1 MINKTIFFIAIL
13 CFSFTVKAQDVSF
26 SSDTAKLV
34 EVISENAFKPYV
46 AQFTA
51 MIPAEKQGDFQEELL
66 STFPELYSA
75 MAVIYMDTFTHT
87 EIKELLVFYATPV
100 GKKLADKSGELAQ
113 KGMTAGQ
120 SWGVKV
126 QEIMAKY
133 K

>member
-1 MINKTIFFIAIL
+1 MKEIL
-13 CFSFTVKAQDVSF
+13 VIVVIVCFSFTVKAQDDAF
-26 SSDTAKLV
+26 TNDAAKLV

-51 MIPAEKQGDFQEELL
+51 MIPAEKQAIFKEELIA
-66 STFPELYSA
+66 TFPELYNA
-75 MAVIYMDTFTHT
+75 MAVIYMDTFTHD
-87 EIKELLVFYATPV
+87 EIKELLAFYATPV

-120 SWGVKV
+120 SWGMKV

>member
-1 MINKTIFFIAIL
+1 MIKNTLLLVVIV
-13 CFSFTVKAQDVSF
+13 CFSFTVKAQDEAF
-26 SSDTAKLV
+26 TNDTAKLV
-34 EVISENAFKPYV
+34 EVISENAFKPYI

-51 MIPAEKQGDFQEELL
+51 MIPAEKQAVFKEELIA
-66 STFPELYSA
+66 TFPELYNA
-75 MAVIYMDTFTHT
+75 MAVIYMDTFTHD
-87 EIKELLVFYATPV
+87 EIKELLAFYATPV

-120 SWGVKV
+120 SWGMKV